1 MKVDTTFISKK
12 ERKICFNII
21 DISHIDVNTKTNINI
36 NVLDFKILSLSLN
49 IGVDTIVPE
58 PDFTIEKYWK
68 DGHYRGH
75 HVVNKWKIC
84 DDKIGHVE
92 GWET

>member
-1 MKVDTTFISKK
+1 MKYWNIKMKVDTTFISKK
-12 ERKICFNII
+12 ERKSCFNLI
-21 DISHIDVNTKTNINI
+21 DILHIDVNTNTNINI

-68 DGHYRGH
+68 KRSPNGNQ
-75 HVVNKWKIC
+75 VVNK
-84 DDKIGHVE
+84 
-92 GWET
+92 